1 MINQYS
7 HKVVLI
13 GDGAVGSAFAY
24 SLLQTTNEVDQLVIV
39 TRNHEK
45 AAGDALDLA
54 DITPLTSPV
63 EVKAG
68 NYEDAHDADVVVI
81 TAGVPRKPGESRLD
95 LIHKNVA
102 ILKQIVTKITA
113 TGFKGIFVISS
124 NPVDLLTTM
133 TQHFSG
139 FPKDRVI
146 GTGTSLDTLRLRLFL
161 SQRLGLSVNAVD
173 SQVLGEHGDSSFVT
187 FSETMINGRPL
198 DAIKH
203 FTAEERA
210 EIEEQVHRAGAEI
223 IKRKGATFYGVAK
236 CLSAIVSAIIE
247 NQNRVLPISA
257 PLDGQYGINDLY
269 LGTPAVINR
278 QGIGQV
284 IEYSLSHEE
293 QLKMQ
298 ASADQLK
305 AVLEQVKND

>member
-1 MINQYS
+1 MAQWAR
-7 HKVVLI
+7 H
-13 GDGAVGSAFAY
+13 
-24 SLLQTTNEVDQLVIV
+24 SLLQTTSEVDQLVIV

-68 NYEDAHDADVVVI
+68 DYADAHDADVVVI

-133 TQHFSG
+133 TQRFSG

-257 PLDGQYGINDLY
+257 PLDGQYGVTDLY

-284 IEYSLSHEE
+284 IEYSLSHDE
-293 QLKMQ
+293 QQKMQ

-305 AVLEQVKND
+305 AVLDQVKDD